1 MSEVKLLSQLAKSDI
16 PLVGAK
22 AANLSRLLTGGLP
35 VPPGFVITALDDEER
50 LTPEL
55 QNKIL
60 TVWDQLGLRIAAV
73 RSSAIGE
80 DDPHASW
87 AGQLKTCLAV
97 NKEQLFTAIES
108 CQQSLKRVRA
118 QAYSRT
124 LALSPLRHICL
135 LVQEMIPSELSGV
148 LFTAHPITGDK
159 GCLVIETVLGLGEL
173 LVQGDVDVSHYEL
186 HTNGTIISSVEP
198 GQDEELILVDNM
210 LQRIHLPSRPA
221 AHLSPQQLHELS
233 QLGVQTEN
241 IFGMPQD
248 IEWAMANGKYWLLQA
263 RPITTL

>member
-1 MSEVKLLSQLAKSDI
+1 MTRK
-16 PLVGAK
+16 
-22 AANLSRLLTGGLP
+22 
-35 VPPGFVITALDDEER
+35 
-50 LTPEL
+50 
-55 QNKIL
+55 
-60 TVWDQLGLRIAAV
+60 
-73 RSSAIGE
+73 
-80 DDPHASW
+80 
-87 AGQLKTCLAV
+87 KTCLLSALCTILLLLSCSCARPILCEVCGKPAFNHVCCPAAPCPVCGATYLCDCAV
-97 NKEQLFTAIES
+97 ETVVREGSSSIRTEGDSSVWLERPLL
-108 CQQSLKRVRA
+108 SLNMA
-118 QAYSRT
+118 RT